1 MIDTKELMLGNW
13 VYEGELTQFP
23 MQVVGI
29 GTDYVYLDFEGNE
42 GDIWEE
48 RPEDIQGIPLT
59 GELLTKIGFIEC
71 GPTLYQYQQGDIDVA
86 VHLGLRCTIERRLS
100 GILLASFTSEC
111 PRYLHQLQN
120 AFKLTINKELKIKL

>member
-1 MIDTKELMLGNW
+1 MLGNW

-71 GPTLYQYQQGDIDVA
+71 EPSLYQYQTENIKVA
-86 VHLGLRCTIERRLS
+86 IHLGTSLVRIEHDIAGIPLGKFYSYTIK
-100 GILLASFTSEC
+100 
-111 PRYLHQLQN
+111 YLHQLQN
-120 AFKLTINKELKIKL
+120 AFLLTTKQGLFVSTLM